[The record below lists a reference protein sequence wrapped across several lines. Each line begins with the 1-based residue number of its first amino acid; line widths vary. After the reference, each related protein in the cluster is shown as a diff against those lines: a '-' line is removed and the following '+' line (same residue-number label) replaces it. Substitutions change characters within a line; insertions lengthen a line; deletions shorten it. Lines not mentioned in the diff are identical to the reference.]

1 MLKCSGRVPCRFAAR
16 QLASVSMGLGL
27 RAFYKKQ
34 KNAPPCPVNRTAGG
48 LGKGGGGQ
56 TPPAGFYFNRFC
68 RPLPAGGRLLK
79 LLQNGLE
86 AGLPVQKGKIFVCAQ
101 HACNHGGK
109 IGPKICIFGRH
120 MAV

>member
-34 KNAPPCPVNRTAGG
+34 KNAPPCRVNGRAGRF
-48 LGKGGGGQ
+48 GKGRAGQ
-56 TPPAGFYFNRFC
+56 HPCPVLHFNRFC

-86 AGLPVQKGKIFVCAQ
+86 AGRPVQKGKIFVCAQ
-101 HACNHGGK
+101 RACNHGGK